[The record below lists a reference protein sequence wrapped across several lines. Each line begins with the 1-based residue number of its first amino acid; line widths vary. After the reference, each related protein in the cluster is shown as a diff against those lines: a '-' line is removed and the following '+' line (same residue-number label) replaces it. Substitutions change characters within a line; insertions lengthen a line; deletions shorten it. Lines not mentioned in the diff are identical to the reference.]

1 MNDLLMRLQ
10 PGPAIAGLWIAFVI
24 SWAVAAFW
32 ANRTEKHAGLAEQV
46 PYRLLLVA
54 GTFLFIVP
62 AHGYQGWMRLWQLNL
77 PEAWLCVALIAV
89 GIAFAWWARIHLG
102 RLWSAQITR
111 KADHRIVDTGPY
123 RLTRHPIYTGILL
136 AILATMLAKGTL
148 AGITGAVLIAASF
161 YVKAR
166 MEERF
171 LREELGAEAYDGYSR
186 RVPML
191 IPFA

>member
-1 MNDLLMRLQ
+1 MSDILTRLE
-10 PGPAIAGLWIAFVI
+10 PGPAIAGLWIAFVL

-32 ANRTEKHAGLAEQV
+32 ANRAEKRVGLTAEA
-46 PYRLLLVA
+46 PYRLLLIV
-54 GTFLFIVP
+54 GTLLFVVP
-62 AHGYQGWMRLWQLNL
+62 AHGYQGWMRLWQVNL
-77 PEAWLCVALIAV
+77 VEAWICVVLIAV

-102 RLWSAQITR
+102 RLWSARITR
-111 KADHRIVDTGPY
+111 KAGHYIVDTGPY
-123 RLTRHPIYTGILL
+123 GVTRHPIYTGILL
-136 AILATMLAKGTL
+136 AILATMVAKGTL
-148 AGITGAVLIAASF
+148 AGIAGAVLIAASF

-166 MEERF
+166 QEERF

>member
-1 MNDLLMRLQ
+1 MNDILMRLQ

-24 SWAVAAFW
+24 SWGIAAFW
-32 ANRTEKHAGLAEQV
+32 ANRTEKRLSVAAQL
-46 PYRLLLVA
+46 PYRLLVTV
-54 GTFLFIVP
+54 GTILLIIP
-62 AHGYQGWMRLWQLNL
+62 AHGYQGWMRLWQVNL
-77 PEAWLCVALIAV
+77 LEAWICVALIAV

-111 KADHRIVDTGPY
+111 KVGHHIVETGPY
-123 RLTRHPIYTGILL
+123 GLTRHPIYTGILL
-136 AILATMLAKGTL
+136 AVLATMVAKGTL
-148 AGITGAVLIAASF
+148 AGIAGALLMAASF

-166 MEERF
+166 QEEQF